1 MSSHSQDLA
10 FPPAAAVPVKKKRL
24 YQHLYFQVL
33 CAIVIGVLLGH
44 FYPSLGESMKPLGDG
59 FIKLVRMLIAPIIF
73 CTVVHGIASAG
84 DMKKVGR
91 IGLKALIYFEV
102 MTTVALALGLLSMN
116 LVQPGAGMNVDPSTL
131 DTMNQQETPAS
142 VVAAHIFDTLV
153 ERDQNLKIVPALA
166 SEVPKL
172 VAPTVWE
179 VKLRKGVKF
188 HNGEEFNADSV
199 KFSLERVKSGLRASS
214 NFRPIDRVEIVDPY
228 TVKVHTAK
236 PWPTFVNIMT
246 FRQASM
252 YPPKAYAGKDSAF
265 ISKSPIGTGPYKLVR
280 WSKDEEIVLEANEQY
295 WRGAPRIKTVVFR
308 PIPDDAV
315 RVAALQNGE
324 VDVAVNIPPH
334 LANIIAGHPK
344 VFLSTAPSIR
354 TLQLMF
360 VTHEFDAQHK
370 LVGPY
375 KGVTADKRVRQAIAS
390 ALDVDEIIKGVLDG
404 KAMRI
409 ATLLTPMHFG
419 YDASLKP
426 IKQDLGKVK
435 QLLTEA
441 GYPSGLELTLNS
453 PQGRYVRDK
462 EVAEAV
468 AGQLTKAGIKTQ
480 LKTYEFVS
488 YLNNLVY
495 VHKPGPVWLIGW
507 GTPTLD
513 AETVYGPLFRTGS
526 NLGNYSNA
534 DFDGMV
540 DQAQTETNEKQR
552 LALYHR
558 INKLWLDDMP
568 AVPLYQQLDLY
579 GASKRLNWKARS
591 DELIKA
597 YDMSIK

>member
-1 MSSHSQDLA
+1 M
-10 FPPAAAVPVKKKRL
+10 VVRRL
-24 YQHLYFQVL
+24 
-33 CAIVIGVLLGH
+33 C
-44 FYPSLGESMKPLGDG
+44 SL
-59 FIKLVRMLIAPIIF
+59 
-73 CTVVHGIASAG
+73 
-84 DMKKVGR
+84 
-91 IGLKALIYFEV
+91 
-102 MTTVALALGLLSMN
+102 ALALLVVPGLAWAAPQGKI
-116 LVQPGAGMNVDPSTL
+116 VIAQGVDPTTL
-131 DTMNQQETPAS
+131 DTQNQQETPAS
-142 VVAAHIFDTLV
+142 VVASHLFDTLV

-166 SEVPKL
+166 EELPKL
-172 VAPTVWE
+172 VAPTTWE
-179 VKLRKGVKF
+179 VKLRRGVKF
-188 HNGEEFNADSV
+188 HNGEEFNAESV
-199 KFSLERVKSGLRASS
+199 KWSLERVKTGLRASS
-214 NFRPIDRVEIVDPY
+214 NFRPIEKVDIVDPY
-228 TVKVHTAK
+228 TVRVQTSK
-236 PWPTFVNIMT
+236 PWPTFTTIMT

-265 ISKSPIGTGPYKLVR
+265 ISKNPIGTGPYKLVR

-295 WRGAPRIKTVVFR
+295 WRGAAKIKTVVFR

-334 LANIIAGHPK
+334 LANIIANHPK
-344 VFLSTAPSIR
+344 IFLSTAPSIR

-360 VTHEFDAQHK
+360 VTHEYDAQHK
-370 LVGPY
+370 PVGPY
-375 KGVTADKRVRQAIAS
+375 KGVTADKRVRQAIAY

-404 KAMRI
+404 KAMRT
-409 ATLLTPMHFG
+409 ATLLTPLHFG
-419 YDASLKP
+419 YDPALKP

-441 GYPSGLELTLNS
+441 GFPGGLELTLNS

-468 AGQLTKAGIKTQ
+468 TGQLTKAGIKTQ

-488 YLNNLVY
+488 YLNTLVY

-507 GTPTLD
+507 GTPTVD

-526 NLGNYSNA
+526 NLGNYHNA

-540 DQAQTETNEKQR
+540 DQAQTQMDEKQR
-552 LALYHR
+552 LATYHR
-558 INKLWLDDMP
+558 INKLWIDDMP
-568 AVPLYQQLDLY
+568 AVPLYQQIDLY
-579 GASKRLNWKARS
+579 GANKRLNWKARS

-597 YDMSIK
+597 YDMSLK

>member
-1 MSSHSQDLA
+1 VVPGLA
-10 FPPAAAVPVKKKRL
+10 WAAPQGK
-24 YQHLYFQVL
+24 
-33 CAIVIGVLLGH
+33 IVIAQG
-44 FYPSLGESMKPLGDG
+44 
-59 FIKLVRMLIAPIIF
+59 
-73 CTVVHGIASAG
+73 
-84 DMKKVGR
+84 
-91 IGLKALIYFEV
+91 
-102 MTTVALALGLLSMN
+102 
-116 LVQPGAGMNVDPSTL
+116 VDPTTL
-131 DTMNQQETPAS
+131 DTQNQQETPAS
-142 VVAAHIFDTLV
+142 VVASHLFDTLV

-166 SEVPKL
+166 EELPKL
-172 VAPTVWE
+172 VAPTTWE
-179 VKLRKGVKF
+179 VKLRRGVKF
-188 HNGEEFNADSV
+188 HNGEEFNAESV
-199 KFSLERVKSGLRASS
+199 KFSLERVKTGLRASS
-214 NFRPIDRVEIVDPY
+214 NFRPIEKVDIVDPY
-228 TVKVHTAK
+228 TVRVQTSK
-236 PWPTFVNIMT
+236 PWPTFTTIMT

-265 ISKSPIGTGPYKLVR
+265 ISKNPIGTGPYKLVR

-295 WRGAPRIKTVVFR
+295 WRGAAKIKTVVFR

-334 LANIIAGHPK
+334 LANIINNHPK
-344 VFLSTAPSIR
+344 IFLSTAPSIR

-360 VTHEFDAQHK
+360 VTHEYDAQHK
-370 LVGPY
+370 PVGPY
-375 KGVTADKRVRQAIAS
+375 KGVTADKRVRQAIAY

-404 KAMRI
+404 KAMRT
-409 ATLLTPMHFG
+409 ATLLTPLHFG
-419 YDASLKP
+419 YDPALKP

-441 GYPSGLELTLNS
+441 GFPGGLELTLNS

-468 AGQLTKAGIKTQ
+468 TGQLNKAGIKTQ

-488 YLNNLVY
+488 YLNTLVY

-507 GTPTLD
+507 GTPTVD

-526 NLGNYSNA
+526 NLGNYHNA

-540 DQAQTETNEKQR
+540 DQAQTQMDEKQR
-552 LALYHR
+552 LATYHR
-558 INKLWLDDMP
+558 INKLWIDDMP

-597 YDMSIK
+597 YDMSLR

>member
-1 MSSHSQDLA
+1 M
-10 FPPAAAVPVKKKRL
+10 VVRRL
-24 YQHLYFQVL
+24 
-33 CAIVIGVLLGH
+33 C
-44 FYPSLGESMKPLGDG
+44 SL
-59 FIKLVRMLIAPIIF
+59 
-73 CTVVHGIASAG
+73 
-84 DMKKVGR
+84 
-91 IGLKALIYFEV
+91 
-102 MTTVALALGLLSMN
+102 ALALLVVPGLTWAAPQGKI
-116 LVQPGAGMNVDPSTL
+116 VIAQGVDPTTL
-131 DTMNQQETPAS
+131 DTQNQQETPAS
-142 VVAAHIFDTLV
+142 VVASHLFDTLV

-166 SEVPKL
+166 EELPKL
-172 VAPTVWE
+172 VAPTTWE
-179 VKLRKGVKF
+179 VKLRRGVKF
-188 HNGEEFNADSV
+188 HNGEEFNAESV
-199 KFSLERVKSGLRASS
+199 KWSLERVKTGLRASS
-214 NFRPIDRVEIVDPY
+214 NFRPIEKVDIVDPY
-228 TVKVHTAK
+228 TVRVQTSK
-236 PWPTFVNIMT
+236 PWPTFTTIMT

-265 ISKSPIGTGPYKLVR
+265 ISKNPIGTGPYKLVR

-295 WRGAPRIKTVVFR
+295 WRGAAKIKTVVFR

-334 LANIIAGHPK
+334 LANIIANHPK
-344 VFLSTAPSIR
+344 IFLSTAPSIR

-360 VTHEFDAQHK
+360 VTHEYDAQHK
-370 LVGPY
+370 PVGPY
-375 KGVTADKRVRQAIAS
+375 KGVTADKRVRQAIAY

-404 KAMRI
+404 KAMRT
-409 ATLLTPMHFG
+409 ATLLTPLHFG
-419 YDASLKP
+419 YDPALKP

-441 GYPSGLELTLNS
+441 GFPGGLELTLNS

-468 AGQLTKAGIKTQ
+468 TGQLTKAGIKTQ

-488 YLNNLVY
+488 YLNTLVY

-507 GTPTLD
+507 GTPTVD

-526 NLGNYSNA
+526 NLGNYHNA

-540 DQAQTETNEKQR
+540 DQAQTQMDEKQR
-552 LALYHR
+552 LATYHR
-558 INKLWLDDMP
+558 INKLWIDDMP
-568 AVPLYQQLDLY
+568 AVPLYQQIDLY
-579 GASKRLNWKARS
+579 GANKRLNWKARS

-597 YDMSIK
+597 YDMSLK

>member
-1 MSSHSQDLA
+1 M
-10 FPPAAAVPVKKKRL
+10 
-24 YQHLYFQVL
+24 
-33 CAIVIGVLLGH
+33 
-44 FYPSLGESMKPLGDG
+44 
-59 FIKLVRMLIAPIIF
+59 LVR
-73 CTVVHGIASAG
+73 
-84 DMKKVGR
+84 R
-91 IGLKALIYFEV
+91 
-102 MTTVALALGLLSMN
+102 LGLL
-116 LVQPGAGMNVDPSTL
+116 LVGLLVAPGLAWAAPEGKVVIAQGVDPSTL

-142 VVAAHIFDTLV
+142 VVATHIFDTLV
-153 ERDQNLKIVPALA
+153 ERDQNLKVVPALA
-166 SEVPKL
+166 AELPKL

-188 HNGEEFNADSV
+188 HNGETFDAESV
-199 KFSLERVKSGLRASS
+199 KYSLERVKSGLRASS
-214 NFRPIDRVEIVDPY
+214 NFRPIDHVEIVEPY

-236 PWPTFVNIMT
+236 PWPTFTSIMT

-252 YPPKAYAGKDSAF
+252 YPPKAYAGKDTAF
-265 ISKSPIGTGPYKLVR
+265 ISKNPIGTGPYKLVR
-280 WSKDEEIVLEANEQY
+280 WSKDEEIVLEANDQY
-295 WRGAPRIKTVVFR
+295 WRGAPKIKTAVFR

-334 LANIIAGHPK
+334 LASIIAGHPK

-375 KGVTADKRVRQAIAS
+375 KGVTAAKRVRQAIAY

-404 KAMRI
+404 KAMRT
-409 ATLLTPMHFG
+409 ATLLTPLHFG

-426 IKQDLGKVK
+426 SKQDLGKVK

-441 GYPSGLELTLNS
+441 GFPGGLELTLNS

-507 GTPTLD
+507 GTPTVD

-526 NLGNYSNA
+526 NLGNYSNP

-540 DQAQTETNEKQR
+540 DQAQTEMNEKQR
-552 LALYHR
+552 LAIYHR
-558 INKLWLDDMP
+558 INKLWIDDMP

-597 YDMSIK
+597 YDMSLK

>member
-1 MSSHSQDLA
+1 MVVRRLCSLVLA
-10 FPPAAAVPVKKKRL
+10 LLVVPGLAWAAPQGK
-24 YQHLYFQVL
+24 
-33 CAIVIGVLLGH
+33 IVIAQG
-44 FYPSLGESMKPLGDG
+44 
-59 FIKLVRMLIAPIIF
+59 
-73 CTVVHGIASAG
+73 
-84 DMKKVGR
+84 
-91 IGLKALIYFEV
+91 
-102 MTTVALALGLLSMN
+102 
-116 LVQPGAGMNVDPSTL
+116 VDPTTL
-131 DTMNQQETPAS
+131 DTQNQQETPAS
-142 VVAAHIFDTLV
+142 VVASHLFDTLV

-166 SEVPKL
+166 EELPRL
-172 VAPTVWE
+172 VAPTTWE
-179 VKLRKGVKF
+179 VKLRRGVKF
-188 HNGEEFNADSV
+188 HNGEEFNAESV
-199 KFSLERVKSGLRASS
+199 KWSLERVKTGLRASS
-214 NFRPIDRVEIVDPY
+214 NFRPIEKVDIVDPY
-228 TVKVHTAK
+228 TVRVQTSK
-236 PWPTFVNIMT
+236 PWPIFPTIMT
-246 FRQASM
+246 SRQASM

-265 ISKSPIGTGPYKLVR
+265 ISKNPIGTGPYKLVR

-295 WRGAPRIKTVVFR
+295 WRGAAKIKTVVFR

-334 LANIIAGHPK
+334 LANIIANHPK
-344 VFLSTAPSIR
+344 IFLSTAPSIR

-360 VTHEFDAQHK
+360 VTHEYDAQHK

-375 KGVTADKRVRQAIAS
+375 KGVTADKRVRQAIAY

-404 KAMRI
+404 KAMRT
-409 ATLLTPMHFG
+409 ATLLTPLHFG
-419 YDASLKP
+419 YDPALKP
-426 IKQDLGKVK
+426 IRQDLGKVK

-441 GYPSGLELTLNS
+441 GFPGGLELTLNS

-468 AGQLTKAGIKTQ
+468 TGQLTKAGIKTQ
-480 LKTYEFVS
+480 LKTFEFVS
-488 YLNNLVY
+488 YLNTLVY

-507 GTPTLD
+507 GTGTVD

-526 NLGNYSNA
+526 NLGNYHNA

-540 DQAQTETNEKQR
+540 DQAQTQMDEKQR
-552 LALYHR
+552 LATYHR
-558 INKLWLDDMP
+558 INKLWIDDMP

-597 YDMSIK
+597 YDMSLK

>member
-1 MSSHSQDLA
+1 MRRLCSLVFALLVVPGLA
-10 FPPAAAVPVKKKRL
+10 WAAPQGKV
-24 YQHLYFQVL
+24 
-33 CAIVIGVLLGH
+33 VIAQG
-44 FYPSLGESMKPLGDG
+44 
-59 FIKLVRMLIAPIIF
+59 
-73 CTVVHGIASAG
+73 
-84 DMKKVGR
+84 
-91 IGLKALIYFEV
+91 
-102 MTTVALALGLLSMN
+102 
-116 LVQPGAGMNVDPSTL
+116 VDPTTL
-131 DTMNQQETPAS
+131 DTQNQQETPAS
-142 VVAAHIFDTLV
+142 VVASHLFDTLV

-166 SEVPKL
+166 AELPKL
-172 VAPTVWE
+172 VGPTTWE
-179 VKLRKGVKF
+179 VKLRQGVKF
-188 HNGEEFNADSV
+188 HNGEDFNAESV
-199 KFSLERVKSGLRASS
+199 KFSLERVKTGLRASS
-214 NFRPIDRVEIVDPY
+214 NFRPIDKVDIVDTY
-228 TVKVHTAK
+228 TVRVQTSK
-236 PWPTFVNIMT
+236 PWPIFPTIMT
-246 FRQASM
+246 SRQASM

-265 ISKSPIGTGPYKLVR
+265 ISKNPIGTGPYKLVR
-280 WSKDEEIVLEANEQY
+280 WSKDEEIVLEANDQY

-334 LANIIAGHPK
+334 LATIIANHPK
-344 VFLSTAPSIR
+344 IFLSTAPSIR

-360 VTHEFDAQHK
+360 VTHEYDAQHK

-375 KGVTADKRVRQAIAS
+375 KGVTADKRVRQAIAY

-404 KAMRI
+404 KAMRT
-409 ATLLTPMHFG
+409 ATLLTPLHFG
-419 YDASLKP
+419 YDPALKP

-441 GYPSGLELTLNS
+441 GFPGGLDLTLNS

-468 AGQLTKAGIKTQ
+468 TGQLTKAGIKTQ
-480 LKTYEFVS
+480 LKTYEFVN
-488 YLNNLVY
+488 YLNTLVY

-507 GTPTLD
+507 GTATVD
-513 AETVYGPLFRTGS
+513 AETVYGPLFRSGS
-526 NLGNYSNA
+526 NLGNYHNA

-540 DQAQTETNEKQR
+540 DQAQTQMDEKQR
-552 LALYHR
+552 LATYHR
-558 INKLWLDDMP
+558 INKLWIDDMP
-568 AVPLYQQLDLY
+568 AVPLYQQVDLY